1 MFLRS
6 ILLFVQAPHDEY
18 KQNMA
23 FCRVDFNFIFQV
35 EETIASKMDVF
46 SSPFSTRLGWIES
59 FERNGVFFRAKIS
72 WLSIATDNLG
82 YQLTADLWGV
92 TSTILV
98 LSRDVIYIYMY
109 IYIYIY
115 I

>member
-6 ILLFVQAPHDEY
+6 ILPFVQAPHDEY

-46 SSPFSTRLGWIES
+46 FLSIFHEIGCVVRI
-59 FERNGVFFRAKIS
+59 RAKRGI
-72 WLSIATDNLG
+72 
-82 YQLTADLWGV
+82 
-92 TSTILV
+92 
-98 LSRDVIYIYMY
+98 
-109 IYIYIY
+109 
-115 I
+115 